1 MIFDAPLANLFQ
13 DTHLASILN
22 RNPIVCIDVGSRD
35 GFEQDLLP
43 IAFGVDGIAF
53 EPDPIAFE
61 ALRCQCAV
69 PWRSMRYLNIALAGG
84 AGERMLNVPIH
95 PGSASLL
102 EHDLSIGQRF
112 NKTEFFEARSKTKV
126 STLALD
132 DVLAAVGS
140 ISPAYIKLDIEGLEI
155 EVLQGA
161 SRALSQTVALKIE
174 VSFLPFR
181 RGQPLAAD
189 VDLYVRQR
197 GFELVDLLNPV
208 YWRIF
213 DPASQAQ
220 HGFSI
225 PYSRGQLAHGDYLF
239 FRAVETLD
247 NDVKRFE
254 AAVLAMNY
262 GFFDHAAAI
271 MRRPEMSRWLRKEGI
286 ANPVEV
292 VAEVSAKFK
301 RAVRAHKRHGPHAL
315 LQRWRRDLRIGPRLR
330 RALGVEKPGDSQALE
345 C

>member
-13 DTHLASILN
+13 DTQLAPILN
-22 RNPIVCIDVGSRD
+22 RNPIVCIDVGSRG

-61 ALRCQCAV
+61 DLGRQGV
-69 PWRSMRYLNIALAGG
+69 MPWRSMRHLNIALACG

-102 EHDLSIGQRF
+102 EHDVSIGQRF
-112 NKTEFFEARSKTKV
+112 NKTEFFEATSKTKV
-126 STLALD
+126 STQALD
-132 DVLAAVGS
+132 DVLAGVGS
-140 ISPAYIKLDIEGLEI
+140 ISPAYVKLDIEGLEI

-161 SRALSQTVALKIE
+161 SRALSQIVALKIE

-181 RGQPLAAD
+181 RGQPLAAE

-213 DPASQAQ
+213 DSASQVQ
-220 HGFSI
+220 HGVSI

-239 FRAVETLD
+239 FRTVDTLD
-247 NDVKRFE
+247 DDRKRFE

-271 MRRPEMSRWLRKEGI
+271 MRGPEMSRWLRTEGI
-286 ANPVEV
+286 ANPVEL
-292 VAEVSAKFK
+292 VAEVSARFK
-301 RAVRAHKRHGPHAL
+301 RAARAQKRHGSRTL

-330 RALGVEKPGDSQALE
+330 RALGVEKPSDNQALE

>member
-1 MIFDAPLANLFQ
+1 MILDAPLANLFQ
-13 DTHLASILN
+13 GTRLASILN
-22 RNPIVCIDVGSRD
+22 RNPIVCIDVGSRG

-43 IAFGVDGIAF
+43 IAFAVDGIAF

-61 ALRCQCAV
+61 ALRYQCV
-69 PWRSMRYLNIALAGG
+69 MPWRSMRHLNIALACGN
-84 AGERMLNVPIH
+84 GERMLNVPIH

-102 EHDLSIGQRF
+102 EHDVSIGQRF
-112 NKTEFFEARSKTKV
+112 NKTEFFEARSQTKV
-126 STLALD
+126 STQALD
-132 DVLAAVGS
+132 DVLAGVGS
-140 ISPAYIKLDIEGLEI
+140 FSPAYIKLDIEGLEI

-161 SRALSQTVALKIE
+161 PHALNQIVALKVE

-213 DPASQAQ
+213 DSASQ
-220 HGFSI
+220 HGVSI

-247 NDVKRFE
+247 NDIKRLE

-271 MRRPEMSRWLRKEGI
+271 MRGPEISRWLRTEGI
-286 ANPVEV
+286 ANPVEL
-292 VAEVSAKFK
+292 VAEVSTKYERAARAQK
-301 RAVRAHKRHGPHAL
+301 RRGSHTL
-315 LQRWRRDLRIGPRLR
+315 IQRWRRDLRLGPRLR

-345 C
+345 H